1 MGEIDVACVQKVL
14 LAAYARQS
22 AKEEAAGGGRE
33 QHREGANNVLQDIYA
48 AAPDKEGEGT
58 DKPAGSVA
66 TAVLMAGYS
75 RYAGSAVLTLKDD
88 SNDRN
93 SATTA
98 ASTPNSE
105 TGGEAPKVP
114 TPPPEPKGNVSP
126 KAQKDKETAVPH
138 WVTATQ
144 SSLGTL
150 VTSPELSSDSLEKPT
165 VSFLR
170 EVFQAVHKAAGCG
183 EGLFTAAELEAVS
196 ENANIEIKRSLLHKL
211 VDFVANVTESDL
223 SSFVVDDCIAGTN
236 PEQTNLLMQKLHAA
250 AIDEAAKTRWG
261 AGVKLAEANHQVR
274 VKDDQIVTL
283 KTEVQST
290 KEEQAEGGCERPKSP
305 AGSALNAIRAK
316 AEERQ
321 GEVAEPDAAG

>member
-1 MGEIDVACVQKVL
+1 MGEIDVACVQTVL
-14 LAAYARQS
+14 LAAYIRQS
-22 AKEEAAGGGRE
+22 SKEVVAGEGRE

-48 AAPDKEGEGT
+48 AAPDNSEAGAAKS
-58 DKPAGSVA
+58 DSPARPV
-66 TAVLMAGYS
+66 VMASYS
-75 RYAGSAVLTLKDD
+75 RYAGAAMLTLKDD
-88 SNDRN
+88 GNDRN

-144 SSLGTL
+144 SSLGSI
-150 VTSPELSSDSLEKPT
+150 VSGPELSTAALEKPT
-165 VSFLR
+165 VSFVR
-170 EVFQAVHKAAGCG
+170 DVFRAVYKAAGCG
-183 EGLFTAAELEAVS
+183 EGLFTDAELEAVS
-196 ENANIEIKRSLLHKL
+196 ENANTEIKRTMLHKL

-223 SSFVVDDCIAGTN
+223 SSFVVEDCIAGTN
-236 PEQTNLLMQKLHAA
+236 PEQTNLLLQKLHAA
-250 AIDEAAKTRWG
+250 ATDEAAKTRWG

-290 KEEQAEGGCERPKSP
+290 KEEQAEGGGERPKSP
-305 AGSALNAIRAK
+305 AGSALNAVRAK
-316 AEERQ
+316 AEEKA
-321 GEVAEPDAAG
+321 GEIAEPDAAG